1 MRWNPYLDSNLDI
14 VETVL
19 TMILLFLACCGIFF
33 SAYAPAKGLEL
44 SSWEHVQVESLSW
57 LSYLSMI
64 LGSLLCASLLA
75 NEFLDL
81 ILDWYLNRVKFL
93 GDTSADLEQVKGK
106 LMYSKSALAHVEV
119 PLPSSNVEAEGS
131 SLASDALQR
140 LKATAKRRLSVMGSY
155 VMAPCGADKEVS
167 SKDTKLFYQI
177 NLLRFRKA
185 MQGFDPSDRPS

>member
-155 VMAPCGADKEVS
+155 VMSAGGAEKEVS
-167 SKDTKLFYQI
+167 SQDTKLFYQV
-177 NLLRFRKA
+177 NLLRFREA
-185 MQGFDPSDRPS
+185 MQGLDRSERPS

>member
-1 MRWNPYLDSNLDI
+1 
-14 VETVL
+14 
-19 TMILLFLACCGIFF
+19 MILLFLACCGIFF

-155 VMAPCGADKEVS
+155 VMSAGGAEKEVS
-167 SKDTKLFYQI
+167 SQDTKLFNQV
-177 NLLRFRKA
+177 NLLRFREA
-185 MQGFDPSDRPS
+185 MQGLDRSERPS